1 MTVGEY
7 KIKQLEQLTGIKAH
21 TIRMWEKRYG
31 IIAPHRSE
39 TDIRLY
45 TNDDLTL
52 LLNISILNQKGVK
65 ISKIALMNQAQI
77 AEKVFQCSVEID
89 SSISYQ
95 NFLLSLIDLNEIL
108 FKKTL
113 FELIKQHGFEKTFS
127 DYLVP
132 FFNRIGVM
140 WLVGTINPAQ
150 EHFISHLIRERIIR
164 EIDMLSIPEKTI
176 RPVVLFLP
184 EGEWHEIGLLL
195 YQYSLRKRG
204 VFTIYL
210 GQSLPFNSIS
220 ECICQFN
227 PSYLVTSI
235 FSIFDSKS
243 IVSYFKQLSAVS
255 NGAPIFAGGH
265 QISKYVEEL
274 KNNIVYIENTSTL
287 TKINP

>member
-21 TIRMWEKRYG
+21 TIRIWEKRYG

-113 FELIKQHGFEKTFS
+113 F
-127 DYLVP
+127 
-132 FFNRIGVM
+132 
-140 WLVGTINPAQ
+140 
-150 EHFISHLIRERIIR
+150 
-164 EIDMLSIPEKTI
+164 
-176 RPVVLFLP
+176 
-184 EGEWHEIGLLL
+184 
-195 YQYSLRKRG
+195 
-204 VFTIYL
+204 
-210 GQSLPFNSIS
+210 
-220 ECICQFN
+220 
-227 PSYLVTSI
+227 
-235 FSIFDSKS
+235 
-243 IVSYFKQLSAVS
+243 
-255 NGAPIFAGGH
+255 
-265 QISKYVEEL
+265 
-274 KNNIVYIENTSTL
+274 
-287 TKINP
+287 